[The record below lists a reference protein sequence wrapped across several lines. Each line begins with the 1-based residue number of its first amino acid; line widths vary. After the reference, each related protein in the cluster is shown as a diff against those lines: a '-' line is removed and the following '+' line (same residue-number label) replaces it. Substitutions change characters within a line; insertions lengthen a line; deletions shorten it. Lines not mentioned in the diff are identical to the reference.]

1 MKLLWSELD
10 AVAGGGLVADIY
22 DPTAQNLNAERSEIR
37 GAGQKR

>member
-10 AVAGGGLVADIY
+10 DVAGGGFADIY
-22 DPTAQNLNAERSEIR
+22 DPTAQNLNAERGEIR